1 MTVPE
6 IQTSAALSRRVR
18 GGMGAAEMKGETVSK
33 EKHIEEAEIVV
44 DLSGGRLAAQAY
56 RKRIK
61 QLQADLDK
69 YKDAL
74 AAKFNAEMCEAL
86 KPLKAKLATAKTENE
101 RLRELREEL
110 CLIIGRGV
118 SVARPVAYHEII
130 PWVREAVAI
139 ARQHGLFERKTAV
152 EREALKEV
160 KP

>member
-1 MTVPE
+1 FPDSE
-6 IQTSAALSRRVR
+6 GGWICERHKIEKGHDKYGSNCYRCRVER
-18 GGMGAAEMKGETVSK
+18 
-33 EKHIEEAEIVV
+33 IE
-44 DLSGGRLAAQAY
+44 
-56 RKRIK
+56 